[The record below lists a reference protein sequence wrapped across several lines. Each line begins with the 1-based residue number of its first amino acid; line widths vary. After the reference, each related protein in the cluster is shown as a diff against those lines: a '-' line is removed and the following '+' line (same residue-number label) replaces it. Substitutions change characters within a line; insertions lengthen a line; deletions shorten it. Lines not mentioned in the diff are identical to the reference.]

1 MSSIGTGYDLDTTTL
16 SPDGRVFQVEYA
28 QKAVDNGGT
37 VVGLQCKD
45 GVVLGVEKLVQ
56 SKMLVEGSGRR
67 IVAVDRHA
75 GMACGGLVPDGRQVV
90 NRTRAEASNYKSF
103 YGDLIPGKVLCDRV
117 ASYKHLFSLYWS
129 VRPFGVCSL
138 LGCYDKDGPALFMLE
153 PSGVSYKY
161 FGTAVGKG
169 RQTAKTEIEK
179 LNLKEMTC
187 REGVVEVAKI
197 IYGVH
202 DDVKDK
208 NFELELGWVC
218 DESDKLFKRVPED
231 VLAEAV
237 RVAKAAKEEDE
248 MDD

>member
-1 MSSIGTGYDLDTTTL
+1 M
-16 SPDGRVFQVEYA
+16 
-28 QKAVDNGGT
+28 
-37 VVGLQCKD
+37 
-45 GVVLGVEKLVQ
+45 
-56 SKMLVEGSGRR
+56 M
-67 IVAVDRHA
+67 
-75 GMACGGLVPDGRQVV
+75 
-90 NRTRAEASNYKSF
+90 
-103 YGDLIPGKVLCDRV
+103 
-117 ASYKHLFSLYWS
+117 
-129 VRPFGVCSL
+129 
-138 LGCYDKDGPALFMLE
+138 E

-169 RQTAKTEIEK
+169 RQQAKTEIEK
-179 LNLKEMTC
+179 LSLSEMTC

-231 VLAEAV
+231 LLQEAI
-237 RVAKAAKEEDE
+237 RLGKAAKEEDE